1 MGRPL
6 YSTLFAPKIEPAVR
20 VADAEQTPI
29 YERWSYSNPFDPD
42 SDEDAVYEAFLTPEE
57 IAQREEQAE
66 AAATAETRPVTDEY
80 EYDVVEIRPN
90 SSSPF
95 VVPQRPS
102 TVYDEVLSDVEQRSL
117 LLPPHPMSDESST
130 SESSGGSGR
139 TSPLATDEPD
149 LDSSLPPAS
158 NPFTWSDWVQG
169 SPPDRTASPVIPD
182 AQLISYGPPEVHSLP
197 ATPTRVWRPD
207 TDFAVPPASA
217 PVDIPIPDS
226 PVPRAARAVS
236 PPMTPPG
243 SITPRF
249 LTWGG
254 NRARTAEIGSSPTP
268 TGRYGSARSRMSVNY
283 ISPSLRVLQ

>member
-1 MGRPL
+1 MIPL
-6 YSTLFAPKIEPAVR
+6 GLKFGTWHAVVNHKKIKYV
-20 VADAEQTPI
+20 I
-29 YERWSYSNPFDPD
+29 YIIVKPGQFS
-42 SDEDAVYEAFLTPEE
+42 
-57 IAQREEQAE
+57 
-66 AAATAETRPVTDEY
+66 
-80 EYDVVEIRPN
+80 
-90 SSSPF
+90 
-95 VVPQRPS
+95 
-102 TVYDEVLSDVEQRSL
+102 
-117 LLPPHPMSDESST
+117 H
-130 SESSGGSGR
+130 GR

-283 ISPSLRVLQ
+283 ISPSLRVLQQRGMEMEKY